1 MSNAFRELVKTI
13 GSGSHTSKHLS
24 RAEARA
30 AMGMMLEGQ
39 ATPAQIGAFLI
50 AHRIKRPTPEELAGM
65 LDAYDLLGP
74 KLTLPPGERS
84 PYIFGVPYDGRSRT
98 APVTVVTALLLAA
111 AGIPVLLH
119 GSTRMPTKY
128 GIPLVEIW
136 QGLEVDV
143 AALSLA
149 RSQRLLD
156 KTGLGFVYL
165 PQHFPLAQALVVYR
179 DEIGKRPPL
188 ATLELMWLP
197 GRGASPQAICGYVH
211 PPTETLFRETFAL
224 RGVERFTTIKGLEG
238 SCDLPLGRPAIVGH
252 QPGTGQPF
260 ERLCLHPHEYGLP
273 TKDIPLESA
282 THLLEQTRAVIDGR
296 GGPLQAAALWNGGF
310 HLWHSGLC
318 ADLAAGL
325 AMAERLLADGT
336 VASKL
341 QAIQVALLPVAGE
354 ASKA

>member
-13 GSGSHTSKHLS
+13 GSGPHTGKHLS
-24 RAEARA
+24 RVEARA
-30 AMGMMLEGQ
+30 AMGMMLEAR

-50 AHRIKRPTPEELAGM
+50 AHRIKRPTAEELAGM

-74 KLTLPPGERS
+74 KLTLPAGEQS
-84 PYIFGVPYDGRSRT
+84 PYVFGVPYDGRSRT
-98 APVTVVTALLLAA
+98 APVTIVTALLLAA

-119 GSTRMPTKY
+119 GGTQMPTKY

-143 AALSLA
+143 ASLSLA
-149 RSQRLLD
+149 QSQRLLD

-165 PQHFPLAQALVVYR
+165 PQHFPLAHALVVYR

-197 GRGASPQAICGYVH
+197 GRGASPHAICGYVH
-211 PPTETLFRETFAL
+211 PPTETLFRKTFAL

-238 SCDLPLGRPAIVGH
+238 SCDLPLSRPAIVGH
-252 QPGTGQPF
+252 QPSASQPF
-260 ERLCLHPHEYGLP
+260 ERLCLHPSEYGLP
-273 TKDIPLESA
+273 TKDIPLESPE
-282 THLLEQTRAVIDGR
+282 HLFEQTHTVIDGR
-296 GGPLQAAALWNGGF
+296 GGPLQPAVLWNGGF

-318 ADLAAGL
+318 PDLAAGL
-325 AMAERLLADGT
+325 TLAERLLAEGA

-341 QAIQVALLPVAGE
+341 QAIQVALLPVTGE
-354 ASKA
+354 APKV